1 MRILLITL
9 LTFAIGAVTGQ
20 TKLRID
26 PNGAEAPT
34 FSELFEEVKFIPLE
48 TKSQSIFGSIK
59 QLFVTKDLFIFTETK
74 TNNIMIFYR
83 NGKFKT
89 KIDRDIYSSGS
100 INIDFEN
107 ERIYYNKGYTIYSF
121 DYEGKSLGLI
131 DDKRIGSR
139 YILGKNTTLYFD
151 KRVNKVLPDS
161 ISHEISFF
169 KEGMPEAKLFPYNM
183 KNDEFSMEDTY
194 QVMHSFFYT
203 IGNGTEALFTRPY
216 HYTIYNARSSG
227 VDSLFQIVLPYE
239 LSLNEEELNNNKRYP
254 AGSKSSYFKDHPN
267 HIQSITFPYSIGNN
281 LFFKLQPSG
290 VISDSYLYRLD
301 EERLFRVDQVKAD
314 EKSYYLNVLNILMP
328 SEFVNK
334 NFLVADEEYIY
345 TIMPADVLKEQY
357 KNNKSRGLKTEY
369 PEDLLK
375 VLTSRNKNANYV
387 IVALKPKK

>member
-1 MRILLITL
+1 MKLFLITL
-9 LTFAIGAVTGQ
+9 LTFSIGSVTGQ

-26 PNGAEAPT
+26 PNGAEVPT

-48 TKSQSIFGSIK
+48 TKKQSIFGSIK
-59 QLFVTKDLFIFTETK
+59 QLFVTKDLFIFTETQ

-107 ERIYYNKGYTIYSF
+107 ERIYYNKGYTSYSF
-121 DYEGKSLGLI
+121 DYEGKPLDI
-131 DDKRIGSR
+131 IEDKRIGSR
-139 YILGKNTTLYFD
+139 YIVGKNDAVYYD

-161 ISHEISFF
+161 ISHEIFFF
-169 KEGMPEAKLFPYNM
+169 KDGVLEAQLFPYNM
-183 KNDEFSMEDTY
+183 KNDEFLLEDTY

-203 IGNGTEALFTRPY
+203 IGNGTQALFTRPY
-216 HYTIYNARSSG
+216 HYTIYNAKSAG
-227 VDSLFQIVLPYE
+227 VENICQIVLPYE
-239 LSLNEEELNNNKRYP
+239 LSLNEEELNNSKHYP

-267 HIQSITFPYSIGNN
+267 HIQSITFPYLMGNN

-301 EERLFRVDQVKAD
+301 EERLFRVDQVKTD

-345 TIMPADVLKEQY
+345 TIMPADALKEQY
-357 KNNKSRGLKTEY
+357 KNNKSRGLTAEY

-375 VLTSRNKNANYV
+375 FLTGRNKNANYV

>member
-1 MRILLITL
+1 MKLFLITL
-9 LTFAIGAVTGQ
+9 LTFAIGTVTGQ

-26 PNGAEAPT
+26 PNGAESPM

-48 TKSQSIFGSIK
+48 TKTQSIFGSIK

-74 TNNIMIFYR
+74 TNYIMIFYR

-89 KIDRDIYSSGS
+89 KIDRDVYSSGS

-107 ERIYYNKGYTIYSF
+107 DHIYYNKGYTIYSF
-121 DYEGKSLGLI
+121 DFEGKPLGII

-139 YILGKNTTLYFD
+139 YIVGKNNTVYYD
-151 KRVNKVLPDS
+151 KRVNSVLPDS

-169 KEGMPEAKLFPYNM
+169 KEGQLESQLFPYNM
-183 KNDEFSMEDTY
+183 KNDKFLFEDTY
-194 QVMHSFFYT
+194 QVTHSFFYT
-203 IGNGTEALFTRPY
+203 IGNGTQALFTRPF
-216 HYTIYNARSSG
+216 HYTIYNATSTG
-227 VDSLFQIVLPYE
+227 VDSLFQIILPYE
-239 LSLNEEELNNNKRYP
+239 LSINEEELNNNKRYP
-254 AGSKSSYFKDHPN
+254 SGFKSSYFKDHPN

-290 VISDSYLYRLD
+290 GISDSYLYRLD

-314 EKSYYLNVLNILMP
+314 EKSYYLDVLNILLP
-328 SEFVNK
+328 SEFLNK

-345 TIMPADVLKEQY
+345 TIMPADILKEQY
-357 KNNKSRGLKTEY
+357 KNNKSRGLTAEY

-375 VLTSRNKNANYV
+375 VLTTRNKNANYV

>member
-1 MRILLITL
+1 MKLFLITL
-9 LTFAIGAVTGQ
+9 LTFAIGTVTGQ

-48 TKSQSIFGSIK
+48 TKTQSIFGSIK

-100 INIDFEN
+100 IYIDFEN

-139 YILGKNTTLYFD
+139 YILGKNTTVYYD

-161 ISHEISFF
+161 ISHEISLF
-169 KEGMPEAKLFPYNM
+169 KGAALEAQLFPYNM
-183 KNDEFSMEDTY
+183 KSDEFLSEDSY
-194 QVMHSFFYT
+194 QVMHSFFYA

-216 HYTIYNARSSG
+216 HYTIYNATSSG
-227 VDSLFQIVLPYE
+227 VESLFQIVLPYE

-267 HIQSITFPYSIGNN
+267 HIQSISFPYSIGNN

-290 VISDSYLYRLD
+290 VISDSYLYRLN

-314 EKSYYLNVLNILMP
+314 EKSYYLNVLNVLMP

-345 TIMPADVLKEQY
+345 TIMPADALKEQY
-357 KNNKSRGLKTEY
+357 KNNKSRGLTTEY
-369 PEDLLK
+369 PEELLK

>member
-1 MRILLITL
+1 MKLFLLAV

-20 TKLRID
+20 TKLGID
-26 PNGAEAPT
+26 PNGAEAPM

-48 TKSQSIFGSIK
+48 TKTQSIFGSIK

-121 DYEGKSLGLI
+121 NYEGKPLGI
-131 DDKRIGSR
+131 IGDKRIGSR
-139 YILGKNTTLYFD
+139 YIVGKNSAVYYD

-169 KEGMPEAKLFPYNM
+169 KGTTVETQLFPYNM
-183 KNDEFSMEDTY
+183 RNDKFMAEDTY

-203 IGNGTEALFTRPY
+203 ISSGKEALFTRPY
-216 HYTIYNARSSG
+216 HYTIYNATSAG

-239 LSLNEEELNNNKRYP
+239 LSLNVEELNNNKRYP

-281 LFFKLQPSG
+281 LFFKLQPSN

-301 EERLFRVDQVKAD
+301 SENLYRIDQIKAD
-314 EKSYYLNVLNILMP
+314 KKSYYFNVLNVLMP

-357 KNNKSRGLKTEY
+357 KNNKSRGLTAEY

-375 VLTSRNKNANYV
+375 FLTGRNKNANYV